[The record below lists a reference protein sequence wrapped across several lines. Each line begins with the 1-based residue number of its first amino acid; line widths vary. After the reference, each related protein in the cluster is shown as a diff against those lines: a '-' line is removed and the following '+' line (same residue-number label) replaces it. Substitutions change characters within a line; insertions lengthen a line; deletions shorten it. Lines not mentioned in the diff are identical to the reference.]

1 MVSGSDFLLYT
12 VNNETNKQYILVWS
26 RLSLVL
32 SYAMGS
38 IKFEYS
44 LTLKTSGGDYCL
56 TLIFCMLIDIETN
69 KQGILVSSKP
79 LVNMFSVNQIWVF
92 FDLKYLLHEFVS
104 GFVFLDVDT
113 HSWKEK
119 AEFLIMEQTCLDIER
134 SAKVCRT
141 IQKCDLF

>member
-1 MVSGSDFLLYT
+1 MSGSDFLLYI

-56 TLIFCMLIDIETN
+56 TLIFCMLIDIKTN

-79 LVNMFSVNQIWVF
+79 LLNMFSVNQI
-92 FDLKYLLHEFVS
+92 
-104 GFVFLDVDT
+104 
-113 HSWKEK
+113 
-119 AEFLIMEQTCLDIER
+119 
-134 SAKVCRT
+134 
-141 IQKCDLF
+141 